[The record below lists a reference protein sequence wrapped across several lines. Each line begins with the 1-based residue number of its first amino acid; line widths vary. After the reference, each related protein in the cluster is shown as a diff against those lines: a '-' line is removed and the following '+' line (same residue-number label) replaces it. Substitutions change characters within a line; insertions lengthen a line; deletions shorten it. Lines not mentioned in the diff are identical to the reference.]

1 MFKANTPLTVKGFTA
16 HFNNSH
22 VFPTAYYSPIN
33 IYNMSSCL
41 PNPFS
46 DLSCYPDTSKQVV
59 RLLYNEEERAFKQY
73 MADSFQE
80 PKQNQSEVLSPVNFV
95 LTL

>member
-22 VFPTAYYSPIN
+22 VFPTVYYNPIN

-46 DLSCYPDTSKQVV
+46 DLSCYPDCQRTSKQVV
-59 RLLYNEEERAFKQY
+59 RRLYNEEESAFKQ
-73 MADSFQE
+73 
-80 PKQNQSEVLSPVNFV
+80 
-95 LTL
+95 